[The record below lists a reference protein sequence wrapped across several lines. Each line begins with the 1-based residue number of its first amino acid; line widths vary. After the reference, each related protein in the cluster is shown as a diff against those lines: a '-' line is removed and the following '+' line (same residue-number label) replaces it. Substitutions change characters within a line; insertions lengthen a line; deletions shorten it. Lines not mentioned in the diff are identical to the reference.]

1 MSRDY
6 RFFISFLFDF
16 YVNENKH
23 FMLCC
28 PTISSL
34 LLNNLRELMPH
45 NHHHHFPGKSESIDK
60 DSRYRETVKVTLI
73 GSVIDLVLGVVK
85 IAVGVMAYSQAL
97 IADGVHSLSDLMTDG
112 LVLYAAKHASA
123 EADEEHPYGH
133 ARIETV
139 ATVILGVALIVVAIG
154 ISADA
159 IQRLF
164 MPDSLLVPGK
174 WALVIAVISIVS
186 KEAIYH
192 YTMHVANK
200 LRSNMLRANAWHSRS
215 DAISSVIVVIGIVGS
230 MLGLT
235 YLDAV
240 AAVGVALMVAKIG
253 WDLVWHSMRELM
265 DTGLEGE
272 RIAEIKDCINAI
284 DGVQT
289 LHMLRSR
296 MMGSDALID
305 VHIQVADDLSV
316 SEGHYISETVSK
328 CLITDFEEIRE
339 VMVHIDPEDDEEAQL
354 STTLPNRT
362 ECLDKLKIYWS
373 DIPSFESVDRIVLH
387 YLNGM
392 LAIDLYLPL
401 SLLDNLGDNA
411 ASNLETKFN
420 QAVENEGNI
429 RGIRLFYF

>member
-1 MSRDY
+1 M
-6 RFFISFLFDF
+6 
-16 YVNENKH
+16 
-23 FMLCC
+23 
-28 PTISSL
+28 T
-34 LLNNLRELMPH
+34 H
-45 NHHHHFPGKSESIDK
+45 NQQHHFPEKPENHQA

-85 IAVGVMAYSQAL
+85 IMVGVSANSQAL

-112 LVLYAAKHASA
+112 LVLYAAKHASRA
-123 EADEEHPYGH
+123 ADAEHPYGH

-139 ATVILGVALIVVAIG
+139 ATVILGVALIAVAIG

-164 MPDSLLVPGK
+164 EPESLLIPGK
-174 WALVIAVISIVS
+174 WTLIVAVISIVS

-192 YTMHVANK
+192 YTMSVANK

-265 DTGLEGE
+265 DTGLESE
-272 RIAEIKDCINAI
+272 RITEIKAIINAI
-284 DGVQT
+284 DGVRT

-296 MMGSDALID
+296 LMGADALID
-305 VHIQVADDLSV
+305 VHIQVPDDLSV
-316 SEGHYISETVSK
+316 SEGHYISETVSRR
-328 CLITDFEEIRE
+328 LIAEIEEIRE
-339 VMVHIDPEDDEEAQL
+339 VMVHIDPEDDEVTQL
-354 STTLPNRT
+354 STALPDRT
-362 ECLDKLKIYWS
+362 AVMKNL
-373 DIPSFESVDRIVLH
+373 ESCCAGISAHRSIKRTVLH
-387 YLNGM
+387 YLNGK
-392 LAIDLYLPL
+392 LTIDVYLPL
-401 SLLDNLGDNA
+401 SILQDLGDNA
-411 ASNLETKFN
+411 GHNLTIEFN
-420 QAVENEGNI
+420 QAVESEDYI
-429 RGIRLFYF
+429 RVVRLYYF

>member
-1 MSRDY
+1 MA
-6 RFFISFLFDF
+6 
-16 YVNENKH
+16 
-23 FMLCC
+23 
-28 PTISSL
+28 
-34 LLNNLRELMPH
+34 H
-45 NHHHHFPGKSESIDK
+45 NQQHHFPEKPENNQA

-85 IAVGVMAYSQAL
+85 IMVGISANSQAL

-112 LVLYAAKHASA
+112 LVLYAAKHASRA
-123 EADEEHPYGH
+123 ADAEHPYGH

-139 ATVILGVALIVVAIG
+139 ATVILGVALIAVAIG

-164 MPDSLLVPGK
+164 EPESLLIPGK
-174 WALVIAVISIVS
+174 WTLIVAVISIVS

-192 YTMHVANK
+192 YTMFVAKK

-265 DTGLEGE
+265 DTGLESE
-272 RIAEIKDCINAI
+272 RITEIKEIIKSI
-284 DGVQT
+284 DGVRT

-296 MMGSDALID
+296 LMGADALID
-305 VHIQVADDLSV
+305 VHIQVPDDLSV
-316 SEGHYISETVSK
+316 SEAHYISETVSRR
-328 CLITDFEEIRE
+328 LITEIEEIRE
-339 VMVHIDPEDDEEAQL
+339 VMVHIDPEDDEVTQI
-354 STTLPNRT
+354 STALPDRT
-362 ECLDKLKIYWS
+362 AVMKKM
-373 DIPSFESVDRIVLH
+373 ESCWAEISAYRSVKRTVLH
-387 YLNGM
+387 YLNGE
-392 LAIDLYLPL
+392 LIIDVYLPL
-401 SLLDNLGDNA
+401 SILQDLGDNA
-411 ASNLETKFN
+411 GHNLTIEFN
-420 QAVENEGNI
+420 QAVESEEYI
-429 RGIRLFYF
+429 RVVRLYYF